1 VIAKVIVDI
10 SLDREFDYAV
20 PPDLAASVCVGSRVG
35 VPFGHRQTEGYVIAL
50 AEGSDVATLKPIA
63 QVIGDHPF
71 IDDTTVKLARWMANY
86 YCARLEQC
94 IRTLLPGAVRKKG
107 DRFKKQRVARLIDIT
122 LANGITGKAS
132 VAAQLG
138 YSSPLAPRA
147 RLDDESRLPVLD
159 APAPPPQESTHG
171 TDIEY
176 DPTTNNQHPTT
187 TPRPT
192 PTQRKILD
200 ALHAN
205 GGELPV
211 EALLQI
217 TGTTEAPLKTLA
229 KHGMIEIETRNV
241 NRDPFA
247 RHTLIPSLPLDLM
260 PEQATALESVREAL
274 SAESPRPILLHGV
287 TGSGKTEVY
296 LQGIAHALEQGKGAI
311 VLVPEIALTPQTVER
326 FRARFGDRI
335 AVLHS
340 NLSDGE
346 RHDEWH
352 RIRSGEARVVIGAR
366 SAVFAPV
373 RDLGLIIVDEE
384 HEPSYK
390 QSDAPRYNARDVAVM
405 RAHLLKCVVLLG
417 SATPALESWANA
429 QSGKY
434 RLCTLSE
441 RADYRQMPAIRIVD
455 MRIETQ
461 RQGHAGI
468 FSKEL
473 LDAIHSRLSTGEQTM
488 LFLNRRGF
496 SSSLVCP
503 KCGFVSECHQCSVSH
518 TYHRTG
524 ELLRCHM
531 CGCTKPVPAK
541 CPQCAD
547 PAFRYAGFG
556 TQRVEAVMHKCFPHA
571 RIARLDADTT
581 TRKTAYEDI
590 LGAFRDG
597 KIDILVGT
605 QMIAKGLHFPNVTLV
620 GVVFADL
627 SLHVPDF
634 RAGERTFQLIAQVAG
649 RAGRGD
655 VSGDVYIQT
664 YTPHHTAIQSA
675 RRLDYEGFCAE
686 ELEFRRE
693 LDYPPAAHLICLTLR
708 GRHEG
713 EVQLASAQY
722 ARALDKELSAGGARV
737 SEAVPAPLAKIK
749 NVYRYQIIIRSRSVA
764 RVTAAIK
771 TVYKRIPLP
780 ATTALSI
787 DVDALDLM

>member
-1 VIAKVIVDI
+1 MIAKVIVDI

-20 PPDLAASVCVGSRVG
+20 PPELAVRVFVGSRVV

-50 AEGSDVATLKPIA
+50 ADGSEVATLKPIA

-107 DRFKKQRVARLIDIT
+107 DRFKKQRVARLTATAREDRLT
-122 LANGITGKAS
+122 PDARRPTPDARRPAKAT
-132 VAAQLG
+132 
-138 YSSPLAPRA
+138 P
-147 RLDDESRLPVLD
+147 
-159 APAPPPQESTHG
+159 
-171 TDIEY
+171 
-176 DPTTNNQHPTT
+176 NNQEPITKNQELIT
-187 TPRPT
+187 NPRPT
-192 PTQRKILD
+192 PAQRKILD
-200 ALHAN
+200 ALRAN
-205 GGELPV
+205 GGELPI

-229 KHGMIEIETRNV
+229 KHGLLELETRNV

-247 RHTLIPSLPLDLM
+247 RHTLIPTLPLDLM
-260 PEQATALESVREAL
+260 PEQATALVAIREAL

-390 QSDAPRYNARDVAVM
+390 QSEAPRYNARDVAVM
-405 RAHLLKCVVLLG
+405 RAHLLKCVVVLG

-547 PAFRYAGFG
+547 PAFRYTGFG
-556 TQRVEAVMHKCFPHA
+556 TQRVEAVMHKCFPQA

-693 LDYPPAAHLICLTLR
+693 LDYPPAAHLICLTFR

-713 EVQLASAQY
+713 EVTLASAQY
-722 ARALDKELSAGGARV
+722 ARALEKELSAGGARV

-771 TVYKRIPLP
+771 TVYRRIPLP
-780 ATTALSI
+780 ATTIIAI

>member
-1 VIAKVIVDI
+1 MPTVPQAD
-10 SLDREFDYAV
+10 LEEPV
-20 PPDLAASVCVGSRVG
+20 PPGS
-35 VPFGHRQTEGYVIAL
+35 GH
-50 AEGSDVATLKPIA
+50 
-63 QVIGDHPF
+63 
-71 IDDTTVKLARWMANY
+71 
-86 YCARLEQC
+86 
-94 IRTLLPGAVRKKG
+94 
-107 DRFKKQRVARLIDIT
+107 
-122 LANGITGKAS
+122 
-132 VAAQLG
+132 
-138 YSSPLAPRA
+138 
-147 RLDDESRLPVLD
+147 
-159 APAPPPQESTHG
+159 
-171 TDIEY
+171 
-176 DPTTNNQHPTT
+176 
-187 TPRPT
+187 RPT

>member
-1 VIAKVIVDI
+1 
-10 SLDREFDYAV
+10 
-20 PPDLAASVCVGSRVG
+20 
-35 VPFGHRQTEGYVIAL
+35 
-50 AEGSDVATLKPIA
+50 
-63 QVIGDHPF
+63 
-71 IDDTTVKLARWMANY
+71 
-86 YCARLEQC
+86 
-94 IRTLLPGAVRKKG
+94 
-107 DRFKKQRVARLIDIT
+107 
-122 LANGITGKAS
+122 
-132 VAAQLG
+132 
-138 YSSPLAPRA
+138 
-147 RLDDESRLPVLD
+147 
-159 APAPPPQESTHG
+159 
-171 TDIEY
+171 
-176 DPTTNNQHPTT
+176 
-187 TPRPT
+187 
-192 PTQRKILD
+192 
-200 ALHAN
+200 
-205 GGELPV
+205 
-211 EALLQI
+211 
-217 TGTTEAPLKTLA
+217 
-229 KHGMIEIETRNV
+229 
-241 NRDPFA
+241 
-247 RHTLIPSLPLDLM
+247 
-260 PEQATALESVREAL
+260 
-274 SAESPRPILLHGV
+274 
-287 TGSGKTEVY
+287 
-296 LQGIAHALEQGKGAI
+296 
-311 VLVPEIALTPQTVER
+311 
-326 FRARFGDRI
+326 
-335 AVLHS
+335 
-340 NLSDGE
+340 
-346 RHDEWH
+346 
-352 RIRSGEARVVIGAR
+352 
-366 SAVFAPV
+366 
-373 RDLGLIIVDEE
+373 VDEE

-405 RAHLLKCVVLLG
+405 RAHLLKCVVVLG

-455 MRIETQ
+455 MRVETQ

-473 LDAIHSRLSTGEQTM
+473 LDAIHSRLRTGEQTM

-556 TQRVEAVMHKCFPHA
+556 TQRVEDVMHKCFPHA

-693 LDYPPAAHLICLTLR
+693 LDYPPAAHLICLTFR

-722 ARALDKELSAGGARV
+722 ARALEKELSAAGSRV

-771 TVYKRIPLP
+771 TVYRRITLP
-780 ATTALSI
+780 ATLALSI